1 MTSPSRREFLAAGAA
16 MMAGLGSAPLWEA
29 ALVRRPGPARVS
41 VAGVEEILMRSDLA
55 GSWVSFDPI
64 GLFVAPGTTIR
75 WSVQANVHTTTAYHP
90 RNAHHSLRIP
100 EDAAPWDSGYL
111 VNPGNHFEVTLT
123 VPGVYDYFCTPH
135 EAVGMVGRIVVGKAA
150 GPGAEPFDYWAGKPG
165 TADWLHVPEAA
176 RRVFPSV
183 ARILAEHRVRAVVP
197 AGAR

>member
-1 MTSPSRREFLAAGAA
+1 
-16 MMAGLGSAPLWEA
+16 MMAGLGGAPLWEA
-29 ALVRRPGPARVS
+29 ALVRRRGPAGVS
-41 VAGVEEILMRSDLA
+41 VAGVEEILMRSDQA
-55 GSWVSFDPI
+55 GSWVSFDPV

-75 WSVQANVHTTTAYHP
+75 WTVQANVHTTTAYHP

-135 EAVGMVGRIVVGKAA
+135 EAVGMVGRIVVGKAE
-150 GPGAEPFDYWAGKPG
+150 GPGAEPFDYWVGQPG
-165 TADWLHVPEAA
+165 TEDWLHVPEVA
-176 RRVFPSV
+176 RRTFPSV
-183 ARILAEHRVRAVVP
+183 AQILAEHRVRPAVP